1 MNLLFDYGGVL
12 VDLDKQRCI
21 RAFEALGFDIRP
33 YLGTYAQAGFFSELE
48 RGAISVEASATRYVR
63 RQATKVS
70 PTLISATP
78 GRIIS
83 RGCPRNALRCC

>member
-33 YLGTYAQAGFFSELE
+33 
-48 RGAISVEASATRYVR
+48 
-63 RQATKVS
+63 
-70 PTLISATP
+70 

-83 RGCPRNALRCC
+83 RGCQRNALRCC